1 MTNTKTETPRKRRR
15 STIQSRRGWWG
26 RLFILPWAIGVLW
39 FFLVPMV
46 QTVYYSLNNVKLSG
60 DGMTFEFLGFK
71 NYLYHFTQDPNFP
84 QKLTDSLKS
93 LVASIPLIV
102 CFSLFVAIILS
113 SKFRGRTFF
122 RAVFFFP
129 VIIASGV
136 VIEILTTNLLMSTT
150 DVASGEAAYM
160 FQAPDMKEMF
170 SVIGVPD
177 QMLGAIE
184 TLASEVF
191 DLTWKS
197 GVQILLLMAALNG
210 IPASSYEVA
219 DIEGATAWEKFWK
232 ITLPTILPT
241 LLVAIIYTIIDS
253 FTDVGNGVMQMI
265 TENFKLGKYG
275 NASAIG
281 MVYFVAIMLIVGVVN
296 IFLSKRINYAAD

>member
-1 MTNTKTETPRKRRR
+1 
-15 STIQSRRGWWG
+15 
-26 RLFILPWAIGVLW
+26 
-39 FFLVPMV
+39 
-46 QTVYYSLNNVKLSG
+46 
-60 DGMTFEFLGFK
+60 
-71 NYLYHFTQDPNFP
+71 
-84 QKLTDSLKS
+84 
-93 LVASIPLIV
+93 
-102 CFSLFVAIILS
+102 
-113 SKFRGRTFF
+113 
-122 RAVFFFP
+122 
-129 VIIASGV
+129 
-136 VIEILTTNLLMSTT
+136 
-150 DVASGEAAYM
+150 
-160 FQAPDMKEMF
+160 
-170 SVIGVPD
+170 
-177 QMLGAIE
+177 MLGAIE

-296 IFLSKRINYAAD
+296 IFLPNGSTTRRTNFPSSEFSAAETPFSIRLRVPSGYKAQKGRET